1 MALPADP
8 LSDGSDPAAAVAGKG
23 QGRSILF
30 RIAANAA
37 CQAALLI
44 AQLSDFPGFWSS
56 IIHSD

>member
-1 MALPADP
+1 MVPIRP
-8 LSDGSDPAAAVAGKG
+8 LQSQERGKAA
-23 QGRSILF
+23 RF

-37 CQAALLI
+37 CQAALMI

>member
-1 MALPADP
+1 MALAADP
-8 LSDGSDPAAAVAGKG
+8 LSDGSDPAVAVAGG
-23 QGRSILF
+23 AQRHSISF

-56 IIHSD
+56 IVHFD